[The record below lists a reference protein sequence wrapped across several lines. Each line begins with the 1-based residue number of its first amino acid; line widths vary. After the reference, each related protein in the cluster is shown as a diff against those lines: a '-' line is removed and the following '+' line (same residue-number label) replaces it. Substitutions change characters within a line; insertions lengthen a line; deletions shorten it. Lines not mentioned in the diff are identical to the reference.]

1 MIRIFTIIFT
11 FVCFSF
17 AQELMTAEDAIKIGL
32 KHNFDIQI
40 ARNLEKIALNNRG
53 KGTAGFLPTLDLSGN
68 YLKSK
73 SDIDTNSPFSF
84 GSTSSDNLNG
94 QLSLNWTLFD
104 GFGMFVNNDQYNQLA
119 ILGEY
124 QSRNIIET
132 TVVAIL
138 STYYNLVQQDQLLE
152 VAINARGISKTRLDK
167 EKVKQDLG
175 SVSSTDFWNAQ
186 VSYNNDSA
194 TLINQELRRLIS
206 RNDLNILLGRDVDTP
221 VEVVQQ
227 IIIPDLNYKYEEI
240 LDLAKKQN
248 SRLIVAR
255 QNKEVA
261 DNNISLSAIYFYPRL
276 SFIANYG
283 YDERTINS
291 QNPGFEDPVESLS
304 RDAIIGLNLTFNL
317 FNGMQD
323 KIDLQNARLNAKNQE
338 FSLQDQE
345 NRIGA
350 AVREKLETFYKRMEL
365 IALEEQNV
373 IAAEKN
379 LQLNQDR
386 YNIGAASSLEFR
398 DAQVNLIRSQI
409 TLIVARFQA
418 RITRLEL
425 EQLMGNWEIPDS
437 KISQSPGPRPE

>member
-1 MIRIFTIIFT
+1 MIRIITLIIT
-11 FVCFSF
+11 LVGFSIS
-17 AQELMTAEDAIKIGL
+17 QNLMTAEEAIRIGL

-40 ARNLEKIALNNRG
+40 ARNQNKIAQNNKG
-53 KGTAGFLPTLDLSGN
+53 KGTAGFLPTLDISGN
-68 YLKSK
+68 YQTAKSNLD
-73 SDIDTNSPFSF
+73 SNSPFSF
-84 GSTSSDNLNG
+84 GSTTSDNLNG
-94 QLSLNWTLFD
+94 QVGLNWTLFD
-104 GFGMFVNNDQYNQLA
+104 GFGMFVNNDQYDQLA

-138 STYYNLVQQDQLLE
+138 SAYYNLVQQEQLLE
-152 VAINARGISKTRLDK
+152 VATNARDISKSRLDK

-175 SVSSTDFWNAQ
+175 SASSTDYWNAQ
-186 VSYNNDSA
+186 VSYNNDNA

-206 RNDLNILLGRDVDTP
+206 RNDLNILLGRDVDTHI
-221 VEVVQQ
+221 EVVQQ
-227 IIIPDLNYKYEEI
+227 IFIRDLNYDYMEI
-240 LDLAKKQN
+240 LELAKKHN
-248 SRLIVAR
+248 SRLIVAI
-255 QNKEVA
+255 QNKKVA
-261 DNNISLSAIYFYPRL
+261 DNKISLNAIYFYPRL

-283 YDERTINS
+283 YDERSVIS
-291 QNPGFEDPVESLS
+291 QNPGFTDPVETIG

-317 FNGMQD
+317 FNGMRD

-338 FSLQDQE
+338 YSLQDEQ

-365 IALEEQNV
+365 IELEEQNV

-398 DAQVNLIRSQI
+398 DAQVNLIRSQS

-425 EQLMGNWEIPDS
+425 EQLMGNWEIPH
-437 KISQSPGPRPE
+437 